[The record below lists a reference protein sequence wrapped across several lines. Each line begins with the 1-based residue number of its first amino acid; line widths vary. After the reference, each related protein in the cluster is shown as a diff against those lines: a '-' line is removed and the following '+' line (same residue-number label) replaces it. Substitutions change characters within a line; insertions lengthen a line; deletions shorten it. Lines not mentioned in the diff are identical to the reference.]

1 MYIYVCIYI
10 CMYVH
15 IYIYIYIYLYIHLY
29 VFGYIDIHTY
39 TYTLLYIYYARPNLL
54 RFEHSVFLEPTF
66 FFHINALRGEAN
78 PQFLNIL

>member
-15 IYIYIYIYLYIHLY
+15 IYIYLYIHLY
-29 VFGYIDIHTY
+29 IFGYIDIHTY
-39 TYTLLYIYYARPNLL
+39 TYTLLYIYYARPDLL

-66 FFHINALRGEAN
+66 FFHINALRVEAN

>member
-1 MYIYVCIYI
+1 MYVYICVYIYLYACT
-10 CMYVH
+10 
-15 IYIYIYIYLYIHLY
+15 YIYIYIYLYIHLY
-29 VFGYIDIHTY
+29 IFGYIDIHTY
-39 TYTLLYIYYARPNLL
+39 TYTLLYIYYARPDLL